1 MKRFLRVFKNTTVR
15 IFSFLLFIL
24 FIASIFIFKDF
35 YKSQWHK
42 TLSFYYVYLGDNYYK
57 KHKPQ
62 KAIES
67 YIKALELYPRHYRA
81 QYNLGNLYVVYEDY
95 YSALDSYSK
104 ALQVKPD
111 FTVARIN
118 YAIVLS
124 EATFN
129 YDKAIE
135 EYDLAAQNI
144 PKWMYIPFIV
154 NKKHSYKHNKA
165 VAFYNQGLA
174 WRGKSLLYGE
184 DRFKARRFLENAVS
198 SYEKALK
205 TMKTFDVYYNLAIVH
220 HLLRNPEY
228 AGYYYC
234 KAIEK
239 EPMRYEGHYNFAI
252 LLRSLKKYSDS
263 MEEFKKAGLI
273 LDGKGDSNKTMYVYD
288 ILNEVN
294 QKYSVSDEYI
304 QLKAQLEED
313 KKQGIESIKE
323 EATFVQGKTLVLDES
338 GSAMIKNFRQ
348 CASKKY
354 FEDGIKN

>member
-15 IFSFLLFIL
+15 ICSFLLFIL
-24 FIASIFIFKDF
+24 FIVSIFVFKDF

-42 TLSFYYVYLGDNYYK
+42 TLSFYYVYIGDSAYK

-67 YIKALELYPRHYRA
+67 YVKALELYPKHYRA

-111 FTVARIN
+111 YTVARIN

-124 EATFN
+124 EAAFN
-129 YDKAIE
+129 YDRAIE
-135 EYDLAAQNI
+135 EYNLAVSNI
-144 PKWMYIPFIV
+144 PKWFYIPFIV
-154 NKKHSYKHNKA
+154 NKKHSFKHNKA
-165 VAFYNQGLA
+165 VAYYNQGLA
-174 WRGKSLLYGE
+174 WRGKSLLEGE
-184 DRFKARRFLENAVS
+184 DRFLARQYLENAVN

-205 TMKTFDVYYNLAIVH
+205 TMKTFDIYYNLAIVH
-220 HLLRNPEY
+220 HLLRNSDY

-239 EPMRYEGHYNFAI
+239 EPMRYEGHYNYAI
-252 LLRSLKKYSDS
+252 LLRGMKKYADS
-263 MEEFKKAGLI
+263 MEEFKKAGLL
-273 LDGKGDSNKTMYVYD
+273 LDAKGDGNKTRYVYD

-294 QKYSVSDEYI
+294 QKYSISDEYLH
-304 QLKAQLEED
+304 LKESIEEE
-313 KKQGIESIKE
+313 KKQGIETIKE
-323 EATFVQGKTLVLDES
+323 ETTYVKGKTLVLEES
-338 GSAMIKNFRQ
+338 KGSIIKSFKTCTGRR
-348 CASKKY
+348 Y
-354 FEDGIKN
+354 FEDSIRN

>member
-24 FIASIFIFKDF
+24 FVASIFIFKDF
-35 YKSQWHK
+35 YKAQWHK
-42 TLSFYYVYLGDNYYK
+42 TLSFYYVYIGDNAYK

-67 YIKALELYPRHYRA
+67 YVKALELYPKHYRA

-95 YSALDSYSK
+95 YSALNSYSK
-104 ALQVKPD
+104 ALQLKPD

-124 EATFN
+124 ETMFN
-129 YDKAIE
+129 YDRAIE
-135 EYDLAAQNI
+135 EYNLAVTNV
-144 PKWMYIPFIV
+144 PKWIYIPFIV
-154 NKKHSYKHNKA
+154 NKKNSFKHNKA

-174 WRGKSLLYGE
+174 WRGKSLLNGE
-184 DRFKARRFLENAVS
+184 DRFLARRFLENAVS

-205 TMKTFDVYYNLAIVH
+205 TMKSFDVYYNLAIAH

-239 EPMRYEGHYNFAI
+239 EPMRYEAHYNFAI
-252 LLRSLKKYSDS
+252 LLRGMKKYTDS
-263 MEEFKKAGLI
+263 MEEFKKAGLL
-273 LDGKGDSNKTMYVYD
+273 LDSAGDSNKTRYIYD

-294 QKYSVSDEYI
+294 QKYSASEEY
-304 QLKAQLEED
+304 AQLRKRIEEE
-313 KKQGIESIKE
+313 KKQGIENIKE
-323 EATFVQGKTLVLDES
+323 EVTYVKGKTLVLEES
-338 GSAMIKNFRQ
+338 KGATIKSFKK

>member
-24 FIASIFIFKDF
+24 FIASLFVFKDF
-35 YKSQWHK
+35 YKAQWNK
-42 TLSFYYVYLGDNYYK
+42 TLSFYYVYLGDNAYK

-67 YIKALELYPRHYRA
+67 YIRALELYPKHYRA

-95 YSALDSYSK
+95 FSALDSYSK

-129 YDKAIE
+129 YDRAIE
-135 EYDLAAQNI
+135 EYDLAVQNI
-144 PKWMYIPFIV
+144 PKWFYIPFIV
-154 NKKHSYKHNKA
+154 NKKNSYKHNKA
-165 VAFYNQGLA
+165 VAYYNQGLA
-174 WRGKSLLYGE
+174 WRGKSLLFGE
-184 DRFKARRFLENAVS
+184 DRFTSRRYLERAVE

-220 HLLRNPEY
+220 HLLRNSEY

-252 LLRSLKKYSDS
+252 LLRGMKKYADS

-273 LDGKGDSNKTMYVYD
+273 LDSKGDSSKTMYVYD

-294 QKYSVSDEYI
+294 QKYSVSDDYAE
-304 QLKAQLEED
+304 LKKRIEEE

-323 EATFVQGKTLVLDES
+323 EASFVKGKTLVLDES
-338 GSAMIKNFRQ
+338 GSKMIKNFKK
-348 CASKKY
+348 CAGRKY